1 MLDYVYKYFA
11 AKNGGVGKPEFRL
24 PSMVP
29 GTIILPIGLFIFGWT
44 AEKHV
49 FWLVPDIGMALVG
62 AGVILNFQAVQTYV
76 IDAFTLHAASGI
88 AATAFLRSLCAFGFP
103 LFAPIMYNALGF
115 GVGDTILAVVGI
127 VIGCPAPY
135 LFWIYGERL
144 RTRSRYGKK
153 HNLAGAPAKNANKA

>member
-1 MLDYVYKYFA
+1 
-11 AKNGGVGKPEFRL
+11 
-24 PSMVP
+24 MVP